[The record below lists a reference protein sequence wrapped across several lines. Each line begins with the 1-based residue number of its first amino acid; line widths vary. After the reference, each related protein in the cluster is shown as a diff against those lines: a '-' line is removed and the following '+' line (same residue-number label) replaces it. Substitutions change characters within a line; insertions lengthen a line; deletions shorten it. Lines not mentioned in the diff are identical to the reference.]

1 MKKIINELT
10 IWIEGTWCEV
20 KDNNTDKFVYEGSI
34 AEDITHE
41 EVYKRLTDMLEF
53 RLNGKTL
60 VSYTLCDTFAGERQA
75 TLENLAYENNCSID
89 DIEQIIVSKEIKAS

>member
-34 AEDITHE
+34 VEDMTHE
-41 EVYKRLTDMLEF
+41 EVYKRLTDVLEF

-60 VSYTLCDTFAGERQA
+60 VSYTLWDTFEGERQA
-75 TLENLAYENNCSID
+75 TLESLAYENNCDID
-89 DIEQIIVSKEIKAS
+89 DIETVVVSKEIKAS